1 MKNHIVSAFDDDLRA
16 IAADINRMGSLAHT
30 QAVSAIEVLVGG
42 KVEQARA
49 VIAADKEIDAIQH
62 QLEEKAVLTIA
73 RNQPM
78 AIDLREIIASLRV
91 ANDLER
97 VGDLAKNIAKRT
109 IAIEDQAQAP
119 KLMAGFTQLAN
130 LVLDQI
136 NEVVEAYKDRD
147 DERAMKVW
155 RRDGEVDAL
164 HTAVFRELLTYMMED
179 ARNITI
185 CTHLLFC
192 AKNIE
197 RIGDHAT
204 NIAETLHFVLTG
216 EIITD
221 DRPKLDKSSQ
231 ETISV

>member
-42 KVEQARA
+42 KVEKARA

-109 IAIEDQAQAP
+109 IALEDQAHAP

-164 HTAVFRELLTYMMED
+164 HTAVFRELLTYMLED